1 MAVSLTYLAL
11 IILCDA
17 LFFGDFLIVSHIRY
31 IVDTATKKHDE
42 SSPQPSKIKLII
54 VGVLLGPIQLI
65 GYLWRE
71 YGRKQGQPRSQSM
84 DENGQDTKKVLAFMF
99 GRMRKPKM
107 EEHRFSNWTP
117 LPYKFGAITT
127 SIIIIFVSIL
137 FSDKVQSKIGID
149 PLGANAASTL
159 CTDNSMTLKVDQI
172 MEKLLRRSNFASAMS
187 QLQVTNLFL
196 GAIQNDTALWGEPGY
211 YCTLNPP
218 YTKTDFRNSPEYGYG
233 GDAGLQFFPGQCE
246 AAQER
251 ALEAARSRQCQ
262 EEFCN
267 TGSFVDPD
275 SIQNGDITGLDD
287 LERQIAT
294 AKHALK
300 NIRGKC
306 DNCKIF
312 GGIILGRDPDIRIS
326 GKEKAEKALDGIDVE
341 SIGIRTPKYVFTDQ
355 DVCGSHTVAC
365 PDFSRYDALS
375 EELKDANLV
384 KLHKLKN
391 ATVDFAAQSTIETRS
406 EIFEK
411 YVDFVKLLLK
421 QMEIASYIYA
431 GYTCLT
437 LLFPT
442 PLILFRRSLKNQ
454 IRSFFF
460 GAEQFTF
467 VISSVALWWGVQY
480 FRSFEYV
487 KYFEIYMKVFLQD
500 PCVARQEYVSA
511 ISGNYSTICSSMIS
525 AQSKWSN
532 ANNTIHDI
540 LTMVGHMVSS
550 CCGPY
555 PYEALNQ
562 PIFTKDNIAH
572 TELMRE
578 YGFIYDLSGGGLC
591 GDSCYLP
598 SFVNISFI
606 GNLTTCEDN
615 DFVRREILELSE
627 LSTIS
632 WWGIWVSSG
641 VLAHIILPMAVSRFG
656 VSVVRLAD
664 PFMSC
669 DGKYVGPPKGFQF
682 NESGVEGLMKKTKED
697 LILAAKGRVLF
708 WALFTNVMMFNIA
721 FARNQVVS
729 KGDSIVAAV
738 IIPAAVIIA
747 ILAQIASIRIKGQ
760 RKNEDAMALSS
771 APGSLGSYDGDM
783 EASQSHANKDDDA
796 PACPPK
802 DFDIQVDSSLFEDVK
817 GSSRLG
823 SPLDRAC

>member
-84 DENGQDTKKVLAFMF
+84 DENGQDNKKVLAFMF
-99 GRMRKPKM
+99 GRLRKPKM

-127 SIIIIFVSIL
+127 SIIIVFVSIL

-172 MEKLLRRSNFASAMS
+172 MEKLLRGSNFASAMS

-218 YTKTDFRNSPEYGYG
+218 YTKTDFQNSPEYGYG

-267 TGSFVDPD
+267 TGSVVDPD
-275 SIQNGDITGLDD
+275 SIVAINGDITGLDS
-287 LERQIAT
+287 LEGQIAN
-294 AKHALK
+294 AKNQLG
-300 NIRGKC
+300 NIKGECRGCSWWGLFK
-306 DNCKIF
+306 DLI
-312 GGIILGRDPDIRIS
+312 GVSDISVGVS
-326 GKEKAEKALDGIDVE
+326 GKKEAQEALNDIDLNGIGLTDATAEYSYRDEA
-341 SIGIRTPKYVFTDQ
+341 F
-355 DVCGSHTVAC
+355 CGSHTVAC

-391 ATVDFAAQSTIETRS
+391 ATVDFAAQSTLEARS
-406 EIFEK
+406 EVFEK

-460 GAEQFTF
+460 GAEQYTF

-487 KYFEIYMKVFLQD
+487 KYFEIYMK
-500 PCVARQEYVSA
+500 
-511 ISGNYSTICSSMIS
+511 
-525 AQSKWSN
+525 
-532 ANNTIHDI
+532 
-540 LTMVGHMVSS
+540 
-550 CCGPY
+550 
-555 PYEALNQ
+555 
-562 PIFTKDNIAH
+562 
-572 TELMRE
+572 
-578 YGFIYDLSGGGLC
+578 
-591 GDSCYLP
+591 
-598 SFVNISFI
+598 
-606 GNLTTCEDN
+606 
-615 DFVRREILELSE
+615 
-627 LSTIS
+627 
-632 WWGIWVSSG
+632 
-641 VLAHIILPMAVSRFG
+641 AV
-656 VSVVRLAD
+656 
-664 PFMSC
+664 
-669 DGKYVGPPKGFQF
+669 
-682 NESGVEGLMKKTKED
+682 
-697 LILAAKGRVLF
+697 
-708 WALFTNVMMFNIA
+708 
-721 FARNQVVS
+721 FARS
-729 KGDSIVAAV
+729 MRR
-738 IIPAAVIIA
+738 PAG
-747 ILAQIASIRIKGQ
+747 IRLCYQ
-760 RKNEDAMALSS
+760 WQLLHNL
-771 APGSLGSYDGDM
+771 
-783 EASQSHANKDDDA
+783 
-796 PACPPK
+796 
-802 DFDIQVDSSLFEDVK
+802 
-817 GSSRLG
+817 
-823 SPLDRAC
+823 

>member
-1 MAVSLTYLAL
+1 
-11 IILCDA
+11 
-17 LFFGDFLIVSHIRY
+17 
-31 IVDTATKKHDE
+31 
-42 SSPQPSKIKLII
+42 
-54 VGVLLGPIQLI
+54 
-65 GYLWRE
+65 
-71 YGRKQGQPRSQSM
+71 M
-84 DENGQDTKKVLAFMF
+84 DENGQDNKKVLAFMF
-99 GRMRKPKM
+99 GRLRKPKM

-127 SIIIIFVSIL
+127 SIIIVFVSIL

-172 MEKLLRRSNFASAMS
+172 MEKLLRGSNFASAMS

-218 YTKTDFRNSPEYGYG
+218 YTKTDFQNSPEYGYG

-267 TGSFVDPD
+267 TGSVVDPD
-275 SIQNGDITGLDD
+275 SIVAINGDITGLDS
-287 LERQIAT
+287 LEGQIAN
-294 AKHALK
+294 AKNQLG
-300 NIRGKC
+300 NIKGECRGCSGWGLFK
-306 DNCKIF
+306 DLI
-312 GGIILGRDPDIRIS
+312 GVSDISVGVS
-326 GKEKAEKALDGIDVE
+326 GKKEAQEALNDIDLNGIGLTDATAEYSYRDEA
-341 SIGIRTPKYVFTDQ
+341 F
-355 DVCGSHTVAC
+355 CGSHTVAC

-391 ATVDFAAQSTIETRS
+391 ATVDFATQSTVEARS
-406 EIFEK
+406 EVFEK

-460 GAEQFTF
+460 GAEQYTF

-480 FRSFEYV
+480 FRLFEYV

-532 ANNTIHDI
+532 ANSTIHDI
-540 LTMVGHMVSS
+540 LKMIGYMVSS

-555 PYEALNQ
+555 PYETLNQ
-562 PIFTKDNIAH
+562 PIFTDDSVAH
-572 TELMRE
+572 KELMEE
-578 YGFIYDLSGGGLC
+578 YGFIYDLSGGDVC
-591 GDSCYLP
+591 GDSCKLSDTYH
-598 SFVNISFI
+598 FRIM
-606 GNLTTCEDN
+606 TAN
-615 DFVRREILELSE
+615 DMV
-627 LSTIS
+627 
-632 WWGIWVSSG
+632 
-641 VLAHIILPMAVSRFG
+641 
-656 VSVVRLAD
+656 
-664 PFMSC
+664 
-669 DGKYVGPPKGFQF
+669 
-682 NESGVEGLMKKTKED
+682 
-697 LILAAKGRVLF
+697 
-708 WALFTNVMMFNIA
+708 
-721 FARNQVVS
+721 
-729 KGDSIVAAV
+729 
-738 IIPAAVIIA
+738 
-747 ILAQIASIRIKGQ
+747 
-760 RKNEDAMALSS
+760 
-771 APGSLGSYDGDM
+771 
-783 EASQSHANKDDDA
+783 
-796 PACPPK
+796 
-802 DFDIQVDSSLFEDVK
+802 FDIKS
-817 GSSRLG
+817 
-823 SPLDRAC
+823 